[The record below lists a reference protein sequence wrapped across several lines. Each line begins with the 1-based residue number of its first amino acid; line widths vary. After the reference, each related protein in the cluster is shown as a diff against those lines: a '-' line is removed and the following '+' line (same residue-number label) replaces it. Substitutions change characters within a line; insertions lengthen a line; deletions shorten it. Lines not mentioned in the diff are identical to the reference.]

1 MKTQATL
8 VVDGP
13 RQLLRAYRKRV
24 REELKADAPEVRLT
38 EQQENG
44 APQFTLDAPDGI
56 PFPLLVDISMQYPEC
71 VARVRWRQDGAQGET
86 TIQNGQVK
94 EASRSGATGP
104 AGGQPQMV
112 RVEATE
118 GILSTLALG
127 LVIDLTPAGIAG
139 FCATSEAETYFKICS
154 DESNIELLTIRGETM
169 EWDECWR
176 AGAGDAR
183 AQATAQAHATAQ
195 AQATEPAQA
204 TARALSPAQALTT
217 AERRTLDRLAAQFR
231 AEWLWYDHAP
241 LEDTAVERQRYAEA
255 GRPVRAINVKSRQ
268 LAEKFSLPA
277 CLSTSTLDTSQ
288 TWIAI
293 LLAQTWARPE

>member
-13 RQLLRAYRKRV
+13 RQLLRAFLKRV
-24 REELKADAPEVRLT
+24 REELKADAPEVRLAL
-38 EQQENG
+38 QQENG
-44 APQFTLDAPDGI
+44 KLQFKLDAPEGI
-56 PFPLLVDISMQYPEC
+56 PFPLLVAISVQYPEC

-94 EASRSGATGP
+94 EASRSGAAGP
-104 AGGQPQMV
+104 AGGQPQIV
-112 RVEATE
+112 RVEALE

-139 FCATSEAETYFKICS
+139 FCATSEAETYFKICG
-154 DESNIELLTIRGETM
+154 DESNVELLTIRGETM

-176 AGAGDAR
+176 TGRGDAR
-183 AQATAQAHATAQ
+183 AQATAQAQATA
-195 AQATEPAQA
+195 PAQA
-204 TARALSPAQALTT
+204 IARALSPAQALTT
-217 AERRTLDRLAAQFR
+217 TERLTLDRLAAQFR

-255 GRPVRAINVKSRQ
+255 DRPVRAINVKSRQ
-268 LAEKFSLPA
+268 LAETFAVPA
-277 CLSTSTLDTSQ
+277 CLSTSTLDASQ
-288 TWIAI
+288 TWIAT

>member
-13 RQLLRAYRKRV
+13 RQLLRAFLKRV
-24 REELKADAPEVRLT
+24 REELKADAPEVRLAL
-38 EQQENG
+38 QQENG
-44 APQFTLDAPDGI
+44 KLQFKLDAPEGI
-56 PFPLLVDISMQYPEC
+56 PFPLLVAISVQYPEC

-183 AQATAQAHATAQ
+183 AQATA
-195 AQATEPAQA
+195 
-204 TARALSPAQALTT
+204 RALSPAQALTT

-268 LAEKFSLPA
+268 LAETFSLPDG
-277 CLSTSTLDTSQ
+277 LSTSTLDTSQ
-288 TWIAI
+288 TWIAT